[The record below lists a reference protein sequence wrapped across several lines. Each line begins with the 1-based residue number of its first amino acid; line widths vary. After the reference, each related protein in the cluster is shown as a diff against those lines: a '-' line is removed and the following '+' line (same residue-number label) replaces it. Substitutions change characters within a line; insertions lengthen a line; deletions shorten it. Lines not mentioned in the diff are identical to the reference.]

1 MINICKCG
9 WKHSPG
15 AHKIA
20 FYPKSHS
27 AEKCPTMPK
36 NPITNLITLLTLL
49 AVFISG
55 HFSLSLYFDEAIAY
69 LDISADT
76 RFHTFIH

>member
-1 MINICKCG
+1 MIKICKCG

-20 FYPKSHS
+20 LYPKSHS
-27 AEKCPTMPK
+27 AKKCPTMPK

-49 AVFISG
+49 AVFISC
-55 HFSLSLYFDEAIAY
+55 HFSLSLYFYGAIAY